1 MHSLPTLISDLSLI
15 LFCAA
20 LMAVIFKKLKQPVVL
35 GYIMAGFLAGP
46 YMPFTSTIVEMD
58 SIKTWADIGVIFL
71 LFSLGLEFSFKK
83 LLKIGSTPI
92 IAVITSLISMVLI
105 GFAVAHCFGWT
116 KMDGLYLGGM
126 MAMSSTSIIIKAFDD
141 LGIKQ
146 QKFTSTVF
154 SVLILEDIIA
164 IVMMLLFGTLGKGGD
179 IDGEV
184 LIMSLVSMAF
194 YLVLWFVLGIY
205 LIPLLLKKTK
215 KVLNDEMLL
224 ILSIALCF
232 LMVVAASFAGF
243 SAAFGAFVMG
253 SILAETTEG
262 EHIEHITTPIKNLFG
277 AIFFVSVGMM
287 IDPSML
293 VTYWTPIL
301 VITLVVIVLRS
312 IVETVAFLFGGINI
326 KESIQCGFSLA
337 QVGEFSFII
346 ATLGVSL
353 GAIEPCIYPIIVSV
367 SVITTFTTP
376 YMIKASTPLANKIEP
391 LLPEKLRRENKRNEH
406 TSNALSTNKPWMSI
420 LKQSAVIILIY
431 TVLCSTVIAL
441 CNEVVY
447 PRLLIALD
455 DCMPDS
461 FLKYA
466 NINEIA
472 KLVTVLIALFGLLL
486 FIRPLLTKG
495 LFDDKFWALWH
506 NKQFNRAPLIFIIGL
521 RGLVAVI
528 MVATAVDVIYH
539 SPVAALVGL
548 VVFAVLYLVLLR
560 QIKKGQR
567 HMESIFK
574 ENYNSKE
581 IAAKADRPVYEGD
594 LLSKD
599 VHLSEI
605 KIPVNS
611 VWCGKT
617 IKEADWGRIYHINIA
632 SILRNSGRINIPSPD
647 TVIFPNDRVQLLGS
661 DENLKK
667 FATDLG
673 SDSNKIKVEANTPDN
688 TMQLLRIAVPENSV
702 IIGKKIFEIGIRD
715 EFHCMIAG
723 IDRGDD
729 NLIKP
734 SPDVEF
740 CGGDIVWIV
749 GESKNIQNLQH
760 HANELNQT
768 DKSV

>member
-1 MHSLPTLISDLSLI
+1 MESIPTLISDLSLI
-15 LFCAA
+15 LLCAA
-20 LMAVIFKKLKQPVVL
+20 LMSIIFKKLKQPVVL

-46 YMPFTSTIVEMD
+46 YMPFTSTIVDMA

-71 LFSLGLEFSFKK
+71 MFGLGLEFSFKK
-83 LLKIGSTPI
+83 LLKIGTAPVV
-92 IAVITSLISMVLI
+92 AVITMLLCML
-105 GFAVAHCFGWT
+105 GLGLLVAHGFGWS

-126 MAMSSTSIIIKAFDD
+126 MAIASTSIIVKSFEE
-141 LGIKQ
+141 LGVKQ
-146 QKFTSTVF
+146 EKFTTTVF
-154 SVLILEDIIA
+154 GILILEDIIA
-164 IVMMLLFGTLGKGGD
+164 IILMLLFGTLGKGGSV
-179 IDGEV
+179 DGEV

-194 YLVLWFVLGIY
+194 YLVLWFILGIY
-205 LIPLLLKKTK
+205 LIPLLLKKSK
-215 KVLNDEMLL
+215 KFLNNETLL
-224 ILSIALCF
+224 IISLALCF
-232 LMVVAASFAGF
+232 MMVVAASAAGF

-287 IDPSML
+287 IDPSIIVKYWGSILTITAVVLILGSFLDTFACML
-293 VTYWTPIL
+293 
-301 VITLVVIVLRS
+301 
-312 IVETVAFLFGGINI
+312 GGVNF
-326 KESIQCGFSLA
+326 KEAIRCGFSLA
-337 QVGEFSFII
+337 QVGEFAFII
-346 ATLGVSL
+346 ASLGVSL
-353 GAIEPCIYPIIVSV
+353 GAIEPCLYPIIVSV
-367 SVITTFTTP
+367 SVITTFTSP
-376 YMIKASTPLANKIEP
+376 YMIKASGPIAEKLEP
-391 LLPEKLRRENKRNEH
+391 LLPEKLRRENRRNA
-406 TSNALSTNKPWMSI
+406 NASDTHIISKPWMNI

-431 TVLCSTVIAL
+431 AVLCATVIAL
-441 CNEVVY
+441 CDEVVY
-447 PRLLIALD
+447 PQLLVLLD
-455 DCMPDS
+455 DCLPDT

-466 NINEIA
+466 TINEIA
-472 KLVTVLIALFGLLL
+472 KLVTVLIALFGLLV

-528 MVATAVDVIYH
+528 MVTTAVDVIYH
-539 SPVAALVGL
+539 SPIAALVGL
-548 VVFAVLYLVLLR
+548 VVFAILYWVLLR
-560 QIKKGQR
+560 QIKKGQS
-567 HMESIFK
+567 HMESVFK

-581 IAAKADRPVYEGD
+581 MAAKADRPTYEGD

-617 IKEADWGRIYHINIA
+617 IKEADWGRTYHINIA

-647 TVIFPNDRVQLLGS
+647 AVIFPNDRVQLLGS

-667 FATDLG
+667 FATDLS
-673 SDSNKIKVEANTPDN
+673 SDSNKVKVEANTPDSE
-688 TMQLLRIAVPENSV
+688 MQLLRIAVPENSV
-702 IIGKKIFEIGIRD
+702 IIGKKIFDIGIRD
-715 EFHCMIAG
+715 DFHCMIAG

-734 SPDVEF
+734 SPDVVF

-749 GESKNIQNLQH
+749 GESKNIKNLQQ
-760 HANELNQT
+760 HANKL
-768 DKSV
+768 S